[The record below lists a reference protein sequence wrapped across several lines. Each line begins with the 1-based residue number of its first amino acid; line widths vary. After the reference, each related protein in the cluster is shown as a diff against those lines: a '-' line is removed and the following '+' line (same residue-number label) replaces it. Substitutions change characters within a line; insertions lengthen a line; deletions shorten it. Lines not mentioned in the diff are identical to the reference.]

1 MVEHKGGPLKYRF
14 CLSKSVGLVCQRLV
28 LVSVLS
34 FHYSFAESISQLQHP
49 SKPSVQPLV
58 ESTQQVSNSTV
69 DLTSMAFQGTFKEFY
84 SVYKKELTPGDALYF
99 DRQAPS
105 NSELWNR
112 EYIVTAVKEANGGKY
127 LIKKKNED
135 SGTEMQITVQPL
147 VIKSKDVIVDL
158 DVMGFSSER
167 FSQLDP
173 LAKDKDLKSFAFI
186 LSSMWL
192 RHQFKK
198 ELEIR
203 WGLNNSK
210 SNGNSDCHQKL
221 ELFRRSLEQAA
232 ISFNNIFCDKKVLGL
247 EIGTNTK
254 SLIKVLLL
262 YENGFTE
269 KEVYTDRKS
278 QFHSHSHSSAGQTSN
293 HETSL
298 TRTVA
303 QEEIKTSNK
312 KGLQNKKTREFRHA
326 YHLVKLNETGTES
339 KDYLHQTSTAK
350 NIDLA
355 GSEFVPLEPVDE
367 FTQERFER
375 FSAVALNPELRELCG
390 KCASEVKSFFKKP

>member
-1 MVEHKGGPLKYRF
+1 MFERKGGPLKYRF
-14 CLSKSVGLVCQRLV
+14 CLSKSAGSVCQRLA

-34 FHYSFAESISQLQHP
+34 FHFSFAESMAQLQRP
-49 SKPSVQPLV
+49 SQPSTQPLA
-58 ESTQQVSNSTV
+58 ESLQQGSNSAA
-69 DLTSMAFQGTFKEFY
+69 DLASMAFQGTFKEFFTI
-84 SVYKKELTPGDALYF
+84 YKKELTPGDALYF
-99 DRQAPS
+99 DRQMQS

-112 EYIVTAVKEANGGKY
+112 EYFVTAAKEANGGKY

-135 SGTEMQITVQPL
+135 SGTEMQITLQPL
-147 VIKSKDVIVDL
+147 LIKSKDVIIDL

-167 FSQLDP
+167 FAQLEP
-173 LAKDKDLKSFAFI
+173 LTKEKDLKSFAFI

-203 WGLNNSK
+203 WGLSSSK
-210 SNGNSDCHQKL
+210 NKGNSDCHQKL

-247 EIGTNTK
+247 EIGMNTK

-269 KEVYTDRKS
+269 KEVYTDR
-278 QFHSHSHSSAGQTSN
+278 
-293 HETSL
+293 
-298 TRTVA
+298 R
-303 QEEIKTSNK
+303 
-312 KGLQNKKTREFRHA
+312 LQAKKTREFRHA
-326 YHLVKLNETGTES
+326 YHVVKLNETGTES
-339 KDYLHQTSTAK
+339 KEYLHQNSTMK

-355 GSEFVPLEPVDE
+355 GAEFVPLEPVDE

-390 KCASEVKSFFKKP
+390 KCAREVKSFFKKP